1 MPLRPLW
8 PVAQPARARLC
19 KAICGLCTNHPATAE
34 TERIAAMPKAP
45 DTILKNGTWSG
56 FWVAMAM
63 LAYLLGAMPAVI
75 IWAVHVE
82 QPACVGKG
90 E

>member
-1 MPLRPLW
+1 
-8 PVAQPARARLC
+8 
-19 KAICGLCTNHPATAE
+19 
-34 TERIAAMPKAP
+34 MPKAP